1 MARKTTETSHRARGA
16 GPAPK
21 PNAAPPGPADS
32 RIGVRPWHLL
42 LLGTLVAVAT
52 GVFVTQGTSPANTI
66 AVSVAIVTVALAS
79 AAAARTIAPLVSPEV
94 VERTEMVG
102 GRTRA
107 ALERDKMLVLRSI
120 KEVEFD
126 RAMKKISGADFS
138 EMSGRLRRRAAGLM
152 RQLDRDASG
161 YRDLIERDL
170 ATRVGSA
177 PERAASVSVPAAG
190 RAVAGE
196 CPACG
201 ADTDADARFCKA
213 CGTRIEARS

>member
-1 MARKTTETSHRARGA
+1 MARKTTETAHRALGA
-16 GPAPK
+16 VPAPK
-21 PNAAPPGPADS
+21 PNAAMPEPGDS
-32 RIGVRPWHLL
+32 RTGVRPWHLL
-42 LLGTLVAVAT
+42 LVGTLVAAAA
-52 GVFVTQGTSPANTI
+52 GVFVTQGTSPVNTI

-79 AAAARTIAPLVSPEV
+79 AAAARTIGPLVSPEV
-94 VERTEMVG
+94 VEHTEMVG

-126 RAMKKISGADFS
+126 RAMKKISDADFN
-138 EMSGRLRRRAAGLM
+138 EMSGRLRSRAAGLM

-177 PERAASVSVPAAG
+177 PERAASMSAPAAD
-190 RAVAGE
+190 RADAGE

-201 ADTDADARFCKA
+201 AETDADARFCKA